1 MTKILTILSTILLAV
16 SISSAQTVWVDDPAH
31 SQVSFSVAHLVI
43 AEVTGRFKE
52 FTVTLQQ
59 TAKNDFAGSI
69 LEASIKTASV
79 DTENEGRDKHLRSDD
94 FFNAEK
100 FPDITFKSTAIEK
113 TGTDTYKVSGDLT
126 IRDITKPVVF
136 EARYTGQ
143 VKDPWGNQK
152 IGFKA
157 TASVNRFDYGLKWDK
172 AIETGGLVAGDVVN
186 ITLLMEMA
194 QRK

>member
-1 MTKILTILSTILLAV
+1 MTKILTILITILLAV
-16 SISSAQTVWVDDPAH
+16 SVSSAQTVWVDDPAH

-43 AEVTGRFKE
+43 AEVTGRFKD

-59 TAKNDFAGSI
+59 TAKDDFAGSI
-69 LEASIKTASV
+69 LEATIKTASV

-100 FPDITFKSTAIEK
+100 FPEIMFKSTAIEK
-113 TGTDTYKVSGDLT
+113 SGTDTYKVSGDLT

-136 EARYTGQ
+136 ETRYTGQ
-143 VKDPWGNQK
+143 VKDPWGNLK

-172 AIETGGLVAGDVVN
+172 ALETGGLVAGDVVD

>member
-100 FPDITFKSTAIEK
+100 FPEITFKSTAIEK